1 MDRFNWVVKKTEKLI
16 LPAGDRSQLQ
26 RVDLAYFRQGDRTR
40 FQEQPNPRVQPNVL
54 DLQFLRNGQ
63 SDLRDSKPHHRNKR
77 LFLLSECDIPVFH
90 VRCGLAL
97 DKQKIQITCD
107 LYRFPLRSLLLHN
120 GRSCVCKVARA
131 VAQRERS

>member
-26 RVDLAYFRQGDRTR
+26 RVDLADFRQGDRTG
-40 FQEQPNPRVQPNVL
+40 FQEQPNPRVQLNVL
-54 DLQFLRNGQ
+54 DLQLLRNGQ
-63 SDLRDSKPHHRNKR
+63 SDLRDSKLHHRNQR
-77 LFLLSECDIPVFH
+77 LILLSECDIPVFH

-97 DKQKIQITCD
+97 DKQMIQSTCD
-107 LYRFPLRSLLLHN
+107 LHRFPVRPLLLHN
-120 GRSCVCKVARA
+120 GRSCVCKIARV